1 MKRMSDKTIVR
12 AVLVTVGLLCG
23 ATVAG
28 EREIILAERGKEAAF
43 AIVIPKTAGAS
54 VKYAAE
60 ELRDYVRG
68 MTDVELP
75 NVLERIRRDPDATFY
90 GVSQN
95 DWRGYCECT
104 NCAAVDAEEAMRTSR
119 S

>member
-68 MTDVELP
+68 MTGADRRHAGCVF
-75 NVLERIRRDPDATFY
+75 ERR
-90 GVSQN
+90 
-95 DWRGYCECT
+95 WR
-104 NCAAVDAEEAMRTSR
+104 
-119 S
+119 